1 MSDHTIKATYQF
13 PGAVLSSAAVVGRIL
28 GPKGKTGH
36 LLAWGV
42 LCTTSLTGSAG
53 QLNIGK
59 AGEATAYATLTL
71 PNTTAPA
78 RVDGLERPTYGAVSR
93 TLIDPDTIVEI
104 AATADPTAGAGTIF
118 ITIEWR

>member
-28 GPKGKTGH
+28 GPKGKKGK

-42 LCTTSLTGSAG
+42 LCTTDLTGTAG
-53 QLNIGK
+53 QLNIGNS
-59 AGEATAYATLTL
+59 GNATAFATLSL

-78 RVDGLERPTYGAVSR
+78 RVDGVETPTYGAVSR
-93 TLIDPDTIVEI
+93 TLIDPDMVVEI
-104 AATADPTAGAGTIF
+104 AATAAPTAGAGTIF
-118 ITIEWR
+118 VTIEWS